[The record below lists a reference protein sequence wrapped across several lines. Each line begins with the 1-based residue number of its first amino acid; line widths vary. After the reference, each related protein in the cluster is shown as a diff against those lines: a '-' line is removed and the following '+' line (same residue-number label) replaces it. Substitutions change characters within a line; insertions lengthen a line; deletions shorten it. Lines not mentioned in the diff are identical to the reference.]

1 MKHTGFQQYLKYKE
15 YKTMNKFDQILK
27 QIPLTDIENVKIGN
41 AEDREHAT
49 GCTVI
54 LCEQGAPAG
63 IDVRGGGPASRET
76 ELLNPVAHC
85 QAIHAV
91 LLSGGSAFGLDAAGG
106 VMEYLAEK
114 GVGFAVGNVRVPLVV
129 QSCIFD
135 LLFVSDK
142 VKPDKTMARKACE
155 AAQQNCPTEGNVGA
169 GCGATVGKF
178 GSPDR
183 CMNSG
188 LGMYAVQL
196 GDLKVGAIVSVN
208 ACGDVYDEETGKILA
223 GTLTPD
229 KKGFYD
235 SEKAMYEMYAAMA
248 AQEDPIKAQEN
259 QAETRKSQT
268 TDQGNQAE
276 MQRDQTIDQ
285 ENQVNAQI
293 SQESGC
299 VTNTTIGCI
308 ITNARF
314 DKSRLN
320 KIAAFAQ
327 NGYARS
333 IRPVH
338 TMNDGDTIYALSVGD
353 VKADINVVGTLAS
366 RVMKE
371 AVKNAVLHTE
381 AFHGLPCAADYL

>member
-1 MKHTGFQQYLKYKE
+1 MERDSLTSDRNEVYK
-15 YKTMNKFDQILK
+15 MSKFDSILK
-27 QIPLTDIENVKIGN
+27 EIPLTEVGNVKIGN
-41 AEDREHAT
+41 AEDIEHAT

-54 LCEQGAPAG
+54 ICEDGAPAG

-76 ELLNPVAHC
+76 ELLNPVANC
-85 QAIHAV
+85 QAVHAV

-114 GVGFAVGNVRVPLVV
+114 GIGFAVGNVRVPLVV

-142 VKPDKTMARKACE
+142 VKPDKAMAKDACKAAE
-155 AAQQNCPTEGNVGA
+155 KNCPTEGNVGA
-169 GCGATVGKF
+169 GCGATVGKI
-178 GSPDR
+178 GGPAY

-196 GDLKVGAIVSVN
+196 GELKVGAIVSVN
-208 ACGDVYDEETGKILA
+208 AFGDVYDEDTNQILA
-223 GTLTPD
+223 GMRTPD
-229 KKGFYD
+229 NKGFYD
-235 SEKAMYEMYAAMA
+235 SEKAMYELYEKMSM
-248 AQEDPIKAQEN
+248 EKKASAGKNNEIDTAEN
-259 QAETRKSQT
+259 SITNTAEN
-268 TDQGNQAE
+268 G
-276 MQRDQTIDQ
+276 
-285 ENQVNAQI
+285 
-293 SQESGC
+293 

-338 TMNDGDTIYALSVGD
+338 TMNDGDTIYALSAGNLE
-353 VKADINVVGTLAS
+353 ADINVVGTLAS
-366 RVMKE
+366 RVMKQ
-371 AVKNAVLHTE
+371 AVLNAVLHTE
-381 AFHGLPCAADYL
+381 SFHGLPAAKDMFNI